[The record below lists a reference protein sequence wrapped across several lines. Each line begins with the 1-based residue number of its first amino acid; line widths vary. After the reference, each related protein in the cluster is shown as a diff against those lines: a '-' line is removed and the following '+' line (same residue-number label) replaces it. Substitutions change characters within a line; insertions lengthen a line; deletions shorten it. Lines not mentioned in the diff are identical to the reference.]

1 MRELPCPGCGALFQ
15 DIDGPVHRYM
25 ESSAGCWAAYGEVLA
40 REYTDP
46 RYAHIHRLTVDAYA
60 VQHPGRP
67 SPQSIQSVAVHLISL
82 CLILEYDVDMHR
94 ATEAIGVAIQAKGK
108 YRWLPPPVGTYTQT
122 VADVQK
128 ARTVQE
134 HHDLVHAWA
143 KCVWSFWSEH
153 HATISHRVA
162 VGESPL
168 PSGDHTGSGVT
179 HLMTEPSRLRDQPV
193 AAVAARKCVTRS
205 RVVRFMSASAWMF
218 RSAKRLA

>member
-1 MRELPCPGCGALFQ
+1 MRELPCPGCGALFP
-15 DIDGPVHRYM
+15 DVDGPVHRYI

-46 RYAHIHRLTVDAYA
+46 RYADIHRLTVDAYA

-82 CLILEYDVDMHR
+82 CLILEYGVDMHR
-94 ATEAIGVAIQAKGK
+94 ATEAIGTAIQAKGK
-108 YRWLPPPVGTYTQT
+108 YRWLPPPVGTYART

-153 HATISHRVA
+153 HPTIHTW
-162 VGESPL
+162 L
-168 PSGDHTGSGVT
+168 PSGN
-179 HLMTEPSRLRDQPV
+179 LRHRAGTTPDLGAP
-193 AAVAARKCVTRS
+193 TS
-205 RVVRFMSASAWMF
+205 
-218 RSAKRLA
+218 